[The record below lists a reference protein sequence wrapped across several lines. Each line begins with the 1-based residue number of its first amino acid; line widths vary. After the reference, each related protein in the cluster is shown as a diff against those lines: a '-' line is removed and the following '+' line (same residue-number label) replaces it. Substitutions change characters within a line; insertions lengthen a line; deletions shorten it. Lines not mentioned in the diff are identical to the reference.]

1 MHVSA
6 FGGIGDLAFRPGD
19 GYYLCTPNHPPPYV
33 LVQGRAMAT
42 DLQQPTDRRRERRD
56 RQRAASAPA
65 AMHQL
70 VHHAPRFELLEKAGL
85 QRIHDESM
93 RILRDLGIDF
103 YDEEARAI
111 LAAHGA
117 KVVGDTVYFDE
128 ATLLKYVGMAPSAF
142 TQLAR
147 NPANNVGIGGNRTIF
162 APVYGPPFVIDL
174 NRGRREAK
182 LEDFHNFVK
191 LTYASPWL
199 HHSGGTVVEPTD
211 EPVAT
216 RHLDMLYAHIK
227 YSDKAF
233 MGSVTDRVNAA
244 DSVRIAEIVFG
255 KETIA
260 ETPGL
265 LSLINVSSPRRY
277 DDRMLGDMLV
287 YARARQAMLITP
299 FLMSGAMSP
308 VSVAG
313 TLALQNAEALAGI
326 ALVQMINPGT
336 PVIYGSF
343 MTNIDLQSGAPVF
356 GSPESQQ
363 ALLVGA
369 QMARLYNLP
378 FRSGGNF
385 SSSKIADAQAGYESI
400 QVMLPAILAQVHFI
414 LHAAGWLENGLTA
427 GYEKFVMDNE
437 VLGMYHTWASG
448 IDLSDEAF
456 AFDAFQEV
464 PPGGHFL
471 GTQHTMRHFRTAFY
485 RAEIFDYNSAEQ
497 WEINGAEDTNQR
509 ANRKWKQM
517 LADYEPPALD
527 SELDRALLDF
537 IRGRKRELGYG

>member
-1 MHVSA
+1 MTA
-6 FGGIGDLAFRPGD
+6 E
-19 GYYLCTPNHPPPYV
+19 
-33 LVQGRAMAT
+33 
-42 DLQQPTDRRRERRD
+42 LQQSAERRRERRD
-56 RQRAASAPA
+56 RQRAAAAAAP
-65 AMHQL
+65 MQQI
-70 VHHAPRFELLEKAGL
+70 VHSAPRFELLEASGL

-111 LAAHGA
+111 LGAHGA
-117 KVVGDTVYFDE
+117 RVVGDTVFFDE
-128 ATLLKYVGMAPSAF
+128 ATILKYVAMAPSEF

-147 NPANNVGIGGNRTIF
+147 NPLNNVNIGGNRTVF
-162 APVYGPPFVIDL
+162 APVYGPPFVRDL
-174 NRGRREAK
+174 DRGRREAT

-191 LTYASPWL
+191 LTYISPWL
-199 HHSGGTVVEPTD
+199 HHSGGTIVEPTD

-233 MGSVTDRVNAA
+233 MGSVTDPVNAA
-244 DSVRIAEIVFG
+244 DSVKMAEIVFG
-255 KETIA
+255 EQAIA
-260 ETPGL
+260 RTPGL

-277 DDRMLGDMLV
+277 DDRMLGDLLV
-287 YARARQAMLITP
+287 YAKARQALLITP

-326 ALVQMINPGT
+326 ALVQMINPGA

-363 ALLVGA
+363 ALIVGA
-369 QMARLYNLP
+369 QMARYYKLP
-378 FRSGGNF
+378 FRSGGTF

-400 QVMLPAILAQVHFI
+400 QVMLPTMLAQVNFV

-437 VLGMYHTWASG
+437 VLGMYHTWAKG

-456 AFDAFQEV
+456 AFDALQEV

-471 GTQHTMRHFRTAFY
+471 GTQHTMRHFRSAFY

-509 ANRKWKQM
+509 ANHKWKQM

-527 SELDRALLDF
+527 SELDRALCDF
-537 IRGRKRELGYG
+537 IKSRKRALGY